1 MGALFLKWF
10 MGGGWKTIISALLV
24 GGFIAG
30 IATLFGA
37 WQIEKGQSAKYQA
50 ERDAAK
56 TLTLTYE
63 KHLNTCL
70 TVNSDWEDTAEAWEA
85 AVSELTIASDAYKA
99 RLAQERA
106 RRRAAAAELEALR
119 LELDSTIT
127 AVDCEGALNQLIASL
142 GWGVPQ

>member
-1 MGALFLKWF
+1 MSGLILKWI
-10 MGGGWKTIISALLV
+10 MGGGWKTIIGAILV

-37 WQIEKGQSAKYQA
+37 WQIEKGQSSKYAA
-50 ERDAAK
+50 ERDAAR
-56 TLTLTYE
+56 TLTATYE

-70 TVNSDWEDTAEAWEA
+70 TVNADWEDTAEAWETA
-85 AVSELTIASDAYKA
+85 MSELTTASDAYKA
-99 RLAQERA
+99 GLERERA